1 MLVVSVEYWILDVP
15 LAPPDEHPTSNIQ
28 HCCLRLD
35 CAIAMKTSGTAKK
48 NSPLPAVGG
57 YGKNARFVWRKLTTV
72 KWEDVWIER
81 LGWLGQR
88 LVMVTLAGSRALR
101 IEAYHVTRAEGEM
114 LLQKFGGAV
123 RAARPL
129 TKKELEPKVRP
140 PLRVRGKLLVV
151 STEKERALA
160 KKRHPKIPA
169 LLIPA
174 TVAFGTGEHA
184 TTATC
189 LRVLADVAKELR
201 GTEWDALDIGTGS
214 GILALAARILG
225 ARKVE
230 AGDFDPTAVRVAKE
244 NAVANKIRGVLF
256 SRMDVLKSI
265 APRRWPVVL
274 ANVFSTTLIAAAQR
288 IARAVERG
296 GRLILSGILREQAP
310 EVAAAF
316 ARQGFS
322 VERTVRK
329 GKWVTMLLRCV

>member
-1 MLVVSVEYWILDVP
+1 MDM
-15 LAPPDEHPTSNIQ
+15 T
-28 HCCLRLD
+28 
-35 CAIAMKTSGTAKK
+35 TSGTAKK
-48 NSPLPAVGG
+48 TSLLPAVRGF
-57 YGKNARFVWRKLTTV
+57 GKNARFVWRKLTTV
-72 KWEDVWIER
+72 KWEDEWLER

-88 LVMVTLAGSRALR
+88 LVMVTLVNSRALR
-101 IEAYHVTRAEGEM
+101 IEAYHVTRDESET
-114 LLQKFGGAV
+114 LLREFGGAV
-123 RAARPL
+123 RVARAL
-129 TKKELEPKVRP
+129 TKKELEPKPRP
-140 PLRVRGKLLVV
+140 PLRVRGRLLVV

-160 KKRHPKIPA
+160 ARRDPKIPA

-189 LRVLADVAKELR
+189 LRLLADVAKDLR

-244 NAVANKIRGVLF
+244 NAAANKIRGVHF
-256 SRMDVLKSI
+256 ARTDILKWN

-274 ANVFSTTLIAAAQR
+274 ANVFSTTLIAAAPR
-288 IARAVERG
+288 IARAVEKR

-310 EVAAAF
+310 GVVAVF
-316 ARQGFS
+316 ARQGFF

-329 GKWVTMLLRCV
+329 GKWVTLLTRHAAS